1 MSKYFDREEVIKRL
15 LHEYQKFGKILVA
28 YDFDDTVFNSD
39 DGTSNEDIVELIIEI
54 RPYTHLIVYTA
65 RYYGSHDVYND
76 IRDGA
81 GFVVDWLKANNVSY
95 DTINK
100 NVVYISVEGRKV
112 YYDAFLDDKAGLK
125 ETYETLKEFLNRVR

>member
-39 DGTSNEDIVELIIEI
+39 DGTSNEDIVELIREI
-54 RPYTHLIVYTA
+54 RPYSYLIVYTA
-65 RYYGSHDVYND
+65 RYYGSDDVYND

-81 GFVVDWLKANNVSY
+81 GFVVDWLKANNVPY

-100 NVVYISVEGRKV
+100 NVVHISVEGRKV
-112 YYDAFLDDKAGLK
+112 YYDAFLDDKAELK
-125 ETYETLKEFLNRVR
+125 ETYETLKEFLNRVK